1 MNYQILIITLILFP
15 LVDYLYL
22 SNISSHFSKVVLK
35 ITKEPMEFNLQKAI
49 GAYIFLILGIYY
61 FVLNDINQKNYKQK
75 IIDSTILGIVIYG
88 TFDFTNGAIFKDY
101 DYKTMLLDTTWG
113 GVLFGLVTYLVYN
126 IQKN

>member
-1 MNYQILIITLILFP
+1 MNYEILFITLILFP
-15 LVDYLYL
+15 LVDYFYL
-22 SNISSHFSKVVLK
+22 SNVSSHFSNLVLK
-35 ITKEPMEFNLQKAI
+35 ITKEPLEFNLQKAI

-61 FVLNDINQKNYKQK
+61 FILKDLNQNNYKQK
-75 IIDSTILGIVIYG
+75 IRDATILGIVIYG

-113 GVLFGLVTYLVYN
+113 GVLFGLVTYLVYT